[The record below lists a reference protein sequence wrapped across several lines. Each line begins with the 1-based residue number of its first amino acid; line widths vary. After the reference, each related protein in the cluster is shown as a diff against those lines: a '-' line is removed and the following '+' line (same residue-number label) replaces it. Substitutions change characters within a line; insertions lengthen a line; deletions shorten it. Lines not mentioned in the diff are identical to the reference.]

1 MTVFQIVLVTSI
13 KDQAQLFRRELVNT
27 GLKYN
32 LFVVDTETKVL
43 EVINKYNSV
52 LGFFVAEDHQRW
64 PLWTEL
70 SEQGQHLVLLQNS
83 DQIRNTDTVWTDALD
98 RKCLEL
104 GRLPITI
111 NYLLKLTDQANRIS
125 KQALDHANLWQIA
138 VGATANPDS
147 IVFVVDPEF
156 KILFCNEAFR
166 VAMVSSLN
174 VKMDIGTN
182 YLEVPMMAERHKR
195 MKEYSQR
202 ALLGEV
208 FVVKHNYGEDE
219 AHPYWFRIRYI
230 PIYEKLALTTDNK
243 IIDLSQQPTS
253 RVPKVMAVAIIGDNI
268 TFEVLANKIDK

>member
-1 MTVFQIVLVTSI
+1 MTVFQIVLVTSS
-13 KDQAQLFRRELVNT
+13 KDQAQHFRRELINT

-32 LFVVDTETKVL
+32 LFVVNTETKVL
-43 EVINKYNSV
+43 GVITKYSSV
-52 LGFFVAEDHQRW
+52 LGFFVAEDHQQW
-64 PLWTEL
+64 PLWAEL
-70 SEQGQHLVLLQNS
+70 SDQGQHLVLLPNS
-83 DQIRNTDTVWTDALD
+83 DQIRNTDPVWTDALD
-98 RKCLEL
+98 QKCLEL

-111 NYLLKLTDQANRIS
+111 NYLRKLTDQANKIA

-166 VAMVSSLN
+166 VAMVGSLN

-230 PIYEKLALTTDNK
+230 PIYEKLALSTDNK
-243 IIDLSQQPTS
+243 IINLSKQPSS
-253 RVPKVMAVAIIGDNI
+253 REPKVMAVAIIGDNI
-268 TFEVLANKIDK
+268 TFEVLANEIEK